1 MQRKMCVTQN
11 TDGGRHI
18 FGFEKMKLTLF
29 IVLMAILVSSP
40 VAGVPA
46 DTAADAAPK
55 VIILSYHKTDGRRY
69 PQAWYDFQL
78 EEDGRFM
85 LTNSTNRSQR
95 EALRAEVPAYVA
107 DSLAQIVREEKM
119 SKYKEHYTQPHKIL
133 DGTSWS
139 LYVRMDDKT
148 SFSSSGYMAWPK
160 GDGLE
165 RLNTYLGNLWKL
177 VEGQAEVIDL
187 WER

>member
-1 MQRKMCVTQN
+1 M
-11 TDGGRHI
+11 
-18 FGFEKMKLTLF
+18 E
-29 IVLMAILVSSP
+29 
-40 VAGVPA
+40 
-46 DTAADAAPK
+46 AAQK
-55 VIILSYHKTDGRRY
+55 VIILSYHKTDGRRH

-78 EEDGRFM
+78 EEDGRYM
-85 LTNSTNRSQR
+85 LVNSTNRYQR

-119 SKYKEHYTQPHKIL
+119 SKYKEHYTQPDTIL

-139 LYVRMDDKT
+139 LYVRLDDQT

-165 RLNTYLGNLWKL
+165 RLNTYLGNLWKE
-177 VEGQAEVIDL
+177 VEGKAEVIDL

>member
-1 MQRKMCVTQN
+1 MCVTQN
-11 TDGGRHI
+11 TDSGG
-18 FGFEKMKLTLF
+18 GAKMEA
-29 IVLMAILVSSP
+29 VR
-40 VAGVPA
+40 
-46 DTAADAAPK
+46 K

-78 EEDGRFM
+78 EKDGRYM
-85 LTNSTNRSQR
+85 LINSTNRSPK

-119 SKYKEHYTQPHKIL
+119 AKYKESYTHPHKIL

-139 LYVRMDDKT
+139 LYVRLDDKT

-165 RLNTYLGNLWKL
+165 RLNSYLGNLWKE

-187 WER
+187 WGR